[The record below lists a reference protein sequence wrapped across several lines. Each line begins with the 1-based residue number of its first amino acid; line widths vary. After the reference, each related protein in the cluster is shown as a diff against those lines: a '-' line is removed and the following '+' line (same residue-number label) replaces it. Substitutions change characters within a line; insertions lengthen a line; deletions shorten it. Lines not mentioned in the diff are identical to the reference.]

1 MPVQELRNKSLTVKD
16 VTIRYGDNEVI
27 SQLSL
32 KLEAGE
38 IGCLLGASG
47 CGKSTLLRAISGF
60 GDLAEGRIL
69 LGDRLLSESGFT
81 MPAEQRKVGL
91 VFQDV
96 ALFPH
101 LTVGQNIAF
110 GITELSRAE
119 RKARVKELLAA
130 VGLSGYEKRYPN
142 SLSGGQQQRIALARA
157 LAPRPDLLLLDEP
170 FSGLD
175 TMLRDSLLT
184 EVRNILV
191 EQQITAL
198 FVTHD
203 QMEAFTLAD
212 KVALMNN
219 GAIEQLASPY
229 DMYHKP
235 SSRYVADFIGKGYF
249 IPAEVLGAQQINT
262 ELGVLTTDF
271 DIDQPEGTA
280 MSLLL
285 RPDDIVHDDGSNY
298 LAVITGKQ
306 FRGSYFQYEVEL
318 SNGRSLICMAS
329 SHHNHAIGQ
338 RIGIRMELEH
348 IVLFED

>member
-1 MPVQELRNKSLTVKD
+1 MPIKELNNKSLTIND
-16 VTIRYGDNEVI
+16 VSIRYGDNEVVTRLNM
-27 SQLSL
+27 QL
-32 KLEAGE
+32 KAGE

-69 LGDRLLSESGFT
+69 LGERLLSERGYT

-101 LTVGQNIAF
+101 LSVEQNIAF
-110 GITELSRAE
+110 GIGALRRAE
-119 RKARVKELLAA
+119 QQSRVAELLAA

-184 EVRNILV
+184 EVRNILL

-212 KVALMNN
+212 KVALMHN
-219 GAIEQLASPY
+219 GAIEQLATPY

-235 SSRYVADFIGKGYF
+235 KTRYVADFIGKGYF
-249 IPAEVLGAQQINT
+249 IPAEVLASHQINT
-262 ELGVLTTDF
+262 ELGVLNTGFTLS
-271 DIDQPEGTA
+271 QPEGA
-280 MSLLL
+280 SMSLLL
-285 RPDDIVHDDGSNY
+285 RPDDIVHDDQSNY
-298 LAVITGKQ
+298 QAVITGKQ
-306 FRGSYFQYEVEL
+306 FRGSYFQYDVEL
-318 SNGRSLICMAS
+318 SNGRSLVCLAS

-338 RIGIRMELEH
+338 RIGIKMELEH
-348 IVLFED
+348 IVLFEN

>member
-1 MPVQELRNKSLTVKD
+1 MTSQERRNKLLTID
-16 VTIRYGDNEVI
+16 SVTVRYGQNEVLT
-27 SQLSL
+27 QLSMQ
-32 KLEAGE
+32 LEAGE

-60 GDLAEGRIL
+60 GDVAEGRIL
-69 LGDRLLSESGFT
+69 LGDRLLTEPGYS

-101 LTVGQNIAF
+101 LTVEQNIAF
-110 GITELSRAE
+110 GVAHLT
-119 RKARVKELLAA
+119 KADQQLRVSELLTAI
-130 VGLSGYEKRYPN
+130 GLQGYEKRYPN

-175 TMLRDSLLT
+175 IMLRDALLV
-184 EVRNILV
+184 EVRTIL
-191 EQQITAL
+191 EQQNMTAL

-203 QMEAFTLAD
+203 QMEAFALAD

-219 GAIEQLASPY
+219 GVIEQLATPY

-235 SSRYVADFIGKGYF
+235 ATPYVADFIGKGYF
-249 IPAEVLGAQQINT
+249 IPAEVLSINQINT
-262 ELGVLTTDF
+262 ELGVLTTTF
-271 DIDQPEGTA
+271 NIVQPEGTS
-280 MSLLL
+280 MRLLL
-285 RPDDIVHDDGSNY
+285 RPDDIVHDDSSDY
-298 LAVITGKQ
+298 FAVITGKQ
-306 FRGSYFQYEVEL
+306 FRGSYFQYDVEL
-318 SNGRSLICMAS
+318 TNGRSLICIAS

-338 RIGIRMELEH
+338 RIGIKMELEH
-348 IVLFED
+348 IVLFEN